1 MQQTCSKLEELAKHK
16 ILVLDLAYQP
26 IAVINWEKAMYLW
39 LSDKADV
46 LNFYENL
53 DVNSPNDKFQLPAV
67 LRVRWLGKKR
77 QKQHVHFSRWSV
89 LARDNFMCAYCGN
102 HFPEDKLTLDHVVPF
117 SHGGERSWDNIISAC
132 FSCNHRKANRT
143 PEQAGMRLLL
153 KPYAPKWNE
162 WFLLQVNKS
171 KVVEAWKDWLPDSV

>member
-39 LSDKADV
+39 LSNKADV

-117 SHGGERSWDNIISAC
+117 SHGEREVGIILFQLVLVVTTA
-132 FSCNHRKANRT
+132 
-143 PEQAGMRLLL
+143 
-153 KPYAPKWNE
+153 KPIEP
-162 WFLLQVNKS
+162 QNKL
-171 KVVEAWKDWLPDSV
+171 ECGYC